1 MSSYTLVGSWRD
13 LQERALTQLE
23 ELHTVANDIEEGTE
37 ETGLD
42 TVEKVRG
49 GKSNCLIKKK
59 KQPFCR
65 ISETVFV
72 CYK

>member
-23 ELHTVANDIEEGTE
+23 ELHAVANDIEEGTE

-59 KQPFCR
+59 QPFCR